1 MTKLLRFS
9 AASAVLALACHH
21 RDTASAPP
29 TMAPQAAAP
38 VDAPAPSEPAPPAA
52 SEPAAPPASEPA
64 ASPEPEPEPAPSPPA
79 AEPTKPAPLLADA
92 TVTIDGVSADGLELS
107 TLACAL
113 DSTPLFASLAI
124 IGALAKQDAA
134 IDRCAPAGDAVI
146 ARWRFSSGRTRE
158 VTLEGGAS
166 ERVRSCVAK
175 ALGKVAAPFD
185 ARCAAVIRVGKP
197 EGAEQALQRLP
208 TR

>member
-1 MTKLLRFS
+1 MTKLLRCS

-29 TMAPQAAAP
+29 SAATP
-38 VDAPAPSEPAPPAA
+38 VTASEPVASEPAPAA
-52 SEPAAPPASEPA
+52 SEPAATEPA
-64 ASPEPEPEPAPSPPA
+64 AAPAAEPPSAPPEPSTGEPEPAK
-79 AEPTKPAPLLADA
+79 PTPLLADA
-92 TVTIDGVSADGLELS
+92 NVTIEGVSADGLELS

-146 ARWRFSSGRTRE
+146 ARWRFDAGRTRE

-185 ARCAAVIRVGKP
+185 ARCAAIIRVGKAD
-197 EGAEQALQRLP
+197 GADRALQRLP
-208 TR
+208 AR